1 MLPDFGGI
9 VVVENNSFLDLVF
22 VACWTGF
29 LSVYIVWHSWRIFSK
44 QSIQK
49 VGDIILLTIAMIR
62 VFRQLTEEAR
72 IRRFS
77 STLFSGYTG
86 DGVLPM

>member
-9 VVVENNSFLDLVF
+9 VVVENYSFLDLVS

-29 LSVYIVWHSWRIFSK
+29 LSVVWHSWRIFSK

-49 VGDIILLTIAMIR
+49 VGDIILLTTAMIR
-62 VFRQLTEEAR
+62 VFRQLTEDA
-72 IRRFS
+72 
-77 STLFSGYTG
+77 
-86 DGVLPM
+86 

>member
-9 VVVENNSFLDLVF
+9 VVVENYSFLDLVF

-29 LSVYIVWHSWRIFSK
+29 LSVVWHSWRIFSK

-49 VGDIILLTIAMIR
+49 VSDITLLTIAMIR
-62 VFRQLTEEAR
+62 AFRQLTEEA
-72 IRRFS
+72 
-77 STLFSGYTG
+77 
-86 DGVLPM
+86 